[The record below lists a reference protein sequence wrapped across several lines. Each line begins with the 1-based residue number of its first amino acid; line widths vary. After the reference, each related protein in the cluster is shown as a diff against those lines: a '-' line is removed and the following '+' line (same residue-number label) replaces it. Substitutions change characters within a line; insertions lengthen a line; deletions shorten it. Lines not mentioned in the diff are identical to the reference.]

1 MIGLAWLVVL
11 PVVAG
16 VPSPQ
21 SIEYAQGASFAP
33 GSLKPA
39 LSVTGLPVVAVW
51 IGPGFTAGATFAIA
65 AVVEDGELDAP
76 RESVTVSV
84 TV

>member
-1 MIGLAWLVVL
+1 
-11 PVVAG
+11 
-16 VPSPQ
+16 
-21 SIEYAQGASFAP
+21 
-33 GSLKPA
+33 
-39 LSVTGLPVVAVW
+39 VVAVW
-51 IGPGFTAGATFAIA
+51 FGPGFTAGATFAIA